1 MSEPDYA
8 AELDAVLAVVDRE
21 TRAFWDKDFDA
32 WSHCWAHVPYTRTM
46 GYWPL
51 GGVSVVEGWD
61 AQSALI
67 RRMMEDIP
75 APNPTAGL
83 VRRDNINARIFR
95 DVAWLTFDQYGL
107 DTGDPTFDMPGLS
120 RETRILER
128 HGDQWKLVY
137 VGWMLVGEEV
147 KNLG

>member
-51 GGVSVVEGWD
+51 GGVSVVEGWE

-67 RRMMEDIP
+67 RRMMDEAGGALVIDPEAEDQ
-75 APNPTAGL
+75 L
-83 VRRDNINARIFR
+83 VAAI
-95 DVAWLTFDQYGL
+95 
-107 DTGDPTFDMPGLS
+107 
-120 RETRILER
+120 
-128 HGDQWKLVY
+128 
-137 VGWMLVGEEV
+137 EEV
-147 KNLG
+147 MAQPDAAAERARAGRRWVETGFIRDDLARRMARFLEQIVAREGRG